1 MSIQK
6 PYLII
11 ESLDQLKA
19 VSDPFRTK
27 LLSLLLE
34 HSYTGQQLSKLLEV
48 PRSKVHYALGELEKY
63 GFVQIIKTEEK
74 GGVLQKY
81 YKSTAKGYI
90 PSEKVLPYI
99 EDVGNYYRELIINIL
114 NRARTRTLTTSEEAF
129 NFTEKKQDKIPLV
142 AMQLETKASEEQF
155 IQWLNKYRELI
166 DEFVNMSEEGENFY
180 YLTTI
185 GFQIVEPYFE
195 INKKLQNGND

>member
-1 MSIQK
+1 MSSQK
-6 PYLII
+6 PYMII
-11 ESLDQLKA
+11 EDLEQLKA

-34 HSYTGQQLSKLLEV
+34 HSYTGQQLSKLVEV
-48 PRSKVHYALGELEKY
+48 PRSKVHYALSELEKH
-63 GFVQIIKTEEK
+63 GFVEIVRTEEK

-81 YKSTAKGYI
+81 YKATAKGYI
-90 PSEKVLPYI
+90 PSETILPYI

-114 NRARTRTLTTSEEAF
+114 NRARIRTLTAPEEAF
-129 NFTEKKQDKIPLV
+129 NFTESIQGKQPLI

-155 IQWLNKYRELI
+155 IQWLNKYRKLI
-166 DEFVNMSEEGENFY
+166 DDFLSMSDEGGNFY

-185 GFQIVEPYFE
+185 GFQIDEPYFE
-195 INKKLQNGND
+195 ENKKEHNKED